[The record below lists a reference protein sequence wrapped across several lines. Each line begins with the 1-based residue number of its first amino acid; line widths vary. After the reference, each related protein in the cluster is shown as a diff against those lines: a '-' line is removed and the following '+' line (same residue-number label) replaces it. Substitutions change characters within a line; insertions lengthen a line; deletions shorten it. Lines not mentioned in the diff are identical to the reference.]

1 MTDEQK
7 NDEAVAEEAATEE
20 TTAAPAEEA
29 KEEAAPAEEAAD
41 AGADFEVPAEYKD
54 MIEKIENMTVLE
66 LHGLVKAIE
75 GRFGVSAQ
83 AVAVAGPAGGDAG
96 AEEKSDYTVHLAA
109 VGDSKIGVIKAVKEV
124 LGLGLKEAKELV
136 EGAPADLKSGVKPE
150 EAEEM
155 KAKLVEAGAT
165 VELK

>member
-1 MTDEQK
+1 MTEEEKKD
-7 NDEAVAEEAATEE
+7 DAVAEEAAVEE
-20 TTAAPAEEA
+20 APAEEK
-29 KEEAAPAEEAAD
+29 KEEAAAPAVDE
-41 AGADFEVPAEYKD
+41 GADFEVPAEYKE
-54 MIEKIENMTVLE
+54 MIEKIEKMTVLE

-96 AEEKSDYTVHLAA
+96 GEAKSDYTVHLAA
-109 VGDSKIGVIKAVKEV
+109 VGDSKIGVIKAIKEV

-136 EGAPADLKSGVKPE
+136 ESAPVDVKSGVKTE

-155 KAKLVEAGAT
+155 KAKLVEAGAS